1 MALSAKTFAMP
12 HLHVRQLPLSVQN
25 RESPFTFGKQRWTVS
40 HARARLLG
48 STYSSQLF
56 QSSLTLTPYCQIGRI
71 TRSRVHSGSTA
82 TDTSSVSS
90 TTPVTTASS
99 DEPPRTAE
107 ENVTTNGVVHAT
119 DGAEASASEDVGEVL
134 RVVTSRVVDRK
145 TEYLI
150 EWADD
155 HPDSWEPAENI
166 AGDLLAAFE
175 GPWWTA
181 ARKADQAALE
191 VRERRDGAS
200 ESRVLVA
207 VYMFVKD

>member
-1 MALSAKTFAMP
+1 MALSAKTFALQ
-12 HLHVRQLPLSVQN
+12 HLDGRQLALSVPI
-25 RESPFTFGKQRWTVS
+25 RDRPVTFGKQPRGGFRL
-40 HARARLLG
+40 HASAYNSQPVQNSLALSPYRRVG
-48 STYSSQLF
+48 SV
-56 QSSLTLTPYCQIGRI
+56 
-71 TRSRVHSGSTA
+71 TRSRIHSGSTA
-82 TDTSSVSS
+82 TDTTSVNAASPLTS
-90 TTPVTTASS
+90 ASS
-99 DEPPRTAE
+99 DGSPRTVEGNGA
-107 ENVTTNGVVHAT
+107 TNGVVSTA
-119 DGAEASASEDVGEVL
+119 DGAEASESEDVGEVL

-191 VRERRDGAS
+191 VRERRGGTS
-200 ESRVLVA
+200 GSRFQMVFLWV
-207 VYMFVKD
+207 VIDFS